1 LAVAALESARTAQ
14 EPLTIAVIDMDHFKS
29 INDRCG
35 HGAGDHVLKE
45 FVRAGRESLRSTDIL
60 GRWGGEEFLLVMPNT
75 PIEVAH
81 ASLERLR
88 TRMFAIRLPVTG
100 NGLKVSLSAG
110 LAFYDHSTR
119 SLEDLI
125 ARADAALYIAKNEG
139 RDLVRIANGNYEVS
153 TTGVRRALRVTL

>member
-1 LAVAALESARTAQ
+1 
-14 EPLTIAVIDMDHFKS
+14 MDHFKS

-45 FVRAGRESLRSTDIL
+45 FAQASREALRNTDIL

-88 TRMFAIRLPVTG
+88 TRMFAIGLPPTG
-100 NGLKVSLSAG
+100 SGLKVSLSAG
-110 LAFYDHSTR
+110 LAFYDESTR
-119 SLEDLI
+119 SLEELI

-139 RDLVRIANGNYEVS
+139 RDLVRIANGDYEVNS
-153 TTGVRRALRVTL
+153 TGVRRALRVTL